1 MATANDSV
9 YVKFVA
15 DTSDFMNKVKGTIQ
29 PLQQFMRVMHSL
41 MTLGGAA
48 IVLKQ
53 IASQIGEMEKAYVKL
68 HPESQAAVGS
78 LTSWNEA
85 MATMKADG
93 GAIVASVLTPIREA
107 FLNIVAPI
115 SSATY
120 ELTQLQK
127 GLQAIADKYL
137 TTERKQYESRQAAL
151 DDLAKAQVDFTK
163 AVNTQSYY
171 EDRLAEAQEKYNKAL
186 AESKRLGG
194 YGGTGA
200 AAMAAETDLKVAKA
214 RAEANQKVI
223 DTARTAIRNAE
234 EWLSVNKEV
243 AASGGKP
250 GGQST
255 GGKTPAVV
263 SMKELQ
269 ETIKMTSEE
278 AAGLYDYLW
287 KIHGWSAN
295 ATPEPIVNSVSSQF
309 ISQDVI
315 DAGDEYIQQLR
326 EIKDYTDEIA
336 EKTRNELAEAWGNI
350 ADFAQSVGAAMG
362 EAFVTGDYIQAI
374 QQIITAVLD
383 LIAKEAIA
391 AGLKMILMG
400 NVPMGLALMAIG
412 GVVMGIGGAVGSS
425 GRGGGSGIEAPRMAS
440 GGIVTRPTL
449 ALIGEAGP
457 EAVVPLGRGGTGDVN
472 IIVQGSV
479 WQTEDLA
486 RAVAGAM
493 GRW

>member
-1 MATANDSV
+1 
-9 YVKFVA
+9 
-15 DTSDFMNKVKGTIQ
+15 
-29 PLQQFMRVMHSL
+29 
-41 MTLGGAA
+41 
-48 IVLKQ
+48 
-53 IASQIGEMEKAYVKL
+53 
-68 HPESQAAVGS
+68 
-78 LTSWNEA
+78 
-85 MATMKADG
+85 
-93 GAIVASVLTPIREA
+93 
-107 FLNIVAPI
+107 
-115 SSATY
+115 
-120 ELTQLQK
+120 
-127 GLQAIADKYL
+127 
-137 TTERKQYESRQAAL
+137 
-151 DDLAKAQVDFTK
+151 
-163 AVNTQSYY
+163 
-171 EDRLAEAQEKYNKAL
+171 
-186 AESKRLGG
+186 
-194 YGGTGA
+194 
-200 AAMAAETDLKVAKA
+200 MAAETDLKVAKA